1 MTQNLTGARAESA
14 YVLDLIGKKTLS
26 PPEQDKVIED
36 SVRYWTDYVNPGFLE
51 YRKSVSTDYTAV
63 EWEDHG
69 AVFRDVQGKEFI
81 DMLGGFGIYVTGHRH
96 PKVLKAVQE
105 QLERQAIHSQ
115 ELIDPLRTYLARL
128 VSMITPGD
136 LQYSFFTN
144 SGTESIEACLK
155 MSILTTGRHHFI
167 GTIGAFHGK
176 SLGSLAGTS
185 KAMFREPFLPLKR
198 WTHVPFGDVDA
209 LRMIVASSDFSGDR
223 VAAVVIEPIQG
234 EGGINVA
241 PPGYLAAAREICD
254 KYGALLVFDEV
265 QSGMGRSG
273 KMFCCEHDGVTPDL
287 MALGKGF
294 GGGVMPIGACVGHAE
309 DLGAIHRQPLPPHD
323 DVRREPGLLRGGD
336 RDDQRAARGGPAETG
351 RREGGVPAPPDE
363 RSRAEV
369 PEGDG
374 RRAGPRS
381 DARHGVPEPRAGLRG
396 RQGPLRPGH
405 PDLGDVHQ
413 CPGPAGRAA
422 ARHRPGGDGP
432 VPRGA
437 RGVAR
442 RGLQGAELASPR
454 AARIVH
460 DAVPSARPSRS
471 PASGWRGGTP
481 AGLRSLCRASR
492 TPTSR
497 SSAGATRAS
506 GRPSS

>member
-1 MTQNLTGARAESA
+1 MAQNLTGAREESA
-14 YVLDLIGKKTLS
+14 YVLDLIGKKILS

-69 AVFRDVQGKEFI
+69 AVFRDVRGKEFI

-128 VSMITPGD
+128 VSLITPGE

-155 MSILTTGRHHFI
+155 MSMLTTSRHHFI

-209 LRMIVASSDFSGDR
+209 LRMIVASGDFSGDR

-265 QSGMGRSG
+265 QCGMGRSG

-294 GGGVMPIGACVGHAE
+294 GGGVMPIGACVGTPRTWERYIENPFLHTTTFGGNPVCCAAAIATINVLLEE
-309 DLGAIHRQPLPPHD
+309 DLPRQAGEKGEYL
-323 DVRREPGLLRGGD
+323 LLRMN
-336 RDDQRAARGGPAETG
+336 
-351 RREGGVPAPPDE
+351 
-363 RSRAEV
+363 
-369 PEGDG
+369 
-374 RRAGPRS
+374 
-381 DARHGVPEPRAGLRG
+381 GLA
-396 RQGPLRPGH
+396 QKYPKVL
-405 PDLGDVHQ
+405 
-413 CPGPAGRAA
+413 A
-422 ARHRPGGDGP
+422 
-432 VPRGA
+432 GA
-437 RGVAR
+437 RG
-442 RGLQGAELASPR
+442 RGLMLGMEFQNHDLGYAVAKLLFGRGILISGTYINAQVLRVEPPLVISQAEMDRFLA
-454 AARIVH
+454 ALE
-460 DAVPSARPSRS
+460 
-471 PASGWRGGTP
+471 ASLGEVYKEQR
-481 AGLRSLCRASR
+481 L
-492 TPTSR
+492 
-497 SSAGATRAS
+497 
-506 GRPSS
+506 

>member
-1 MTQNLTGARAESA
+1 MAQNLTGAREESA

-26 PPEQDKVIED
+26 PPEQDRVIED

-69 AVFRDVQGKEFI
+69 AVFRDVRGKEFI

-105 QLERQAIHSQ
+105 QLERQAIQSQ

-128 VSMITPGD
+128 VSLITPGD

-155 MSILTTGRHHFI
+155 MSMLTTGRHHFI

-265 QSGMGRSG
+265 QCGMGRSG

-294 GGGVMPIGACVGHAE
+294 GGGVMPIGACVGTPRTWERYIDNPFLHTTTFGGNPVCCAAAIAKINVLLEE
-309 DLGAIHRQPLPPHD
+309 DLPRQAGEKGEYL
-323 DVRREPGLLRGGD
+323 LLRMN
-336 RDDQRAARGGPAETG
+336 
-351 RREGGVPAPPDE
+351 
-363 RSRAEV
+363 
-369 PEGDG
+369 
-374 RRAGPRS
+374 
-381 DARHGVPEPRAGLRG
+381 GLA
-396 RQGPLRPGH
+396 QKYPKVL
-405 PDLGDVHQ
+405 
-413 CPGPAGRAA
+413 A
-422 ARHRPGGDGP
+422 
-432 VPRGA
+432 GA
-437 RGVAR
+437 RG
-442 RGLQGAELASPR
+442 RGLMLGMEFQSHDLGYAVAKALFGRGILISGTYINAQVLRVEPPLVIGQAEMDRFLA
-454 AARIVH
+454 ALE
-460 DAVPSARPSRS
+460 
-471 PASGWRGGTP
+471 ASLGEAYKEQR
-481 AGLRSLCRASR
+481 L
-492 TPTSR
+492 
-497 SSAGATRAS
+497 
-506 GRPSS
+506 